1 MSCDSMATVEVLR
14 LGRDRSYSG
23 CDAHAECELRKERER
38 LNEGA
43 SIESKDGCATD
54 EVLVPSN
61 IQAQLQDNSA
71 RPLRM
76 QRA

>member
-14 LGRDRSYSG
+14 LGRDRSYSW

-43 SIESKDGCATD
+43 SIERKDGCTTD

-61 IQAQLQDNSA
+61 IQAQLPGNLA